1 MQVVSGKT
9 AGIIARETLAVAKRA
24 GTMPGLIKTKTA
36 EAIQVSGKTL
46 RIKRIKS
53 DLKKWEKK
61 RWTTFTKMGEMIFK
75 LVGKKAKNIWQ
86 RKEIKGFVRE
96 LKKCEAEIGWIK
108 TQITEIKKSSE
119 EQINYYE
126 TILNLNSKEKN
137 VRLGAVK
144 SLGQWGDKDVIP
156 ILTKKLKDPDL
167 QVRQETIRVLHK
179 IIDREYP
186 QYKPSGSG
194 PG

>member
-1 MQVVSGKT
+1 MSKKLLKKVQVVSGKT

-46 RIKRIKS
+46 KIKRLKS

-61 RWTTFTKMGEMIFK
+61 RWATFTKMGEMIFK

-86 RKEIKGFVRE
+86 RKDIKGFVRE

-108 TQITEIKKSSE
+108 AQITEIKKSSE
-119 EQINYYE
+119 EQISYYE
-126 TILNLNSKEKN
+126 TILNLSSKEKD

-144 SLGQWGDKDVIP
+144 SLEQLGDKDVIP

-179 IIDREYP
+179 IIDQEYP
-186 QYKPSGSG
+186 Q
-194 PG
+194 

>member
-1 MQVVSGKT
+1 MSKKLLKKVQVVSGKT

-24 GTMPGLIKTKTA
+24 GTMPGLIKTKTT
-36 EAIQVSGKTL
+36 EAIWVGGKTL

-61 RWTTFTKMGEMIFK
+61 KWATFTEMGEVIFK

-96 LKKCEAEIGWIK
+96 LKKCEAETGWIK
-108 TQITEIKKSSE
+108 AQITEIKKSSE
-119 EQINYYE
+119 EQINYHQA
-126 TILNLNSKEKN
+126 ILNLSSKEKD

-144 SLGQWGDKDVIP
+144 SLGQLGDKDVIP
-156 ILTKKLKDPDL
+156 VLTKKLKDPDL
-167 QVRQETIRVLHK
+167 RVRQETVRLLHK

-186 QYKPSGSG
+186 Q
-194 PG
+194 

>member
-1 MQVVSGKT
+1 MSKNLLKKAQVVSGKT

-24 GTMPGLIKTKTA
+24 GSMPGVIKAKTS
-36 EAIQVSGKTL
+36 EAIQVTGKTL
-46 RIKRIKS
+46 KIGRLKGE
-53 DLKKWEKK
+53 LKKRQQK
-61 RWTTFTKMGEMIFK
+61 RLAMFTKFGKAIFK
-75 LVGKKAKNIWQ
+75 LVRKKTRNIGQ
-86 RKEIKGFVRE
+86 RKDIKGFVRE

-119 EQINYYE
+119 EQINYHQA
-126 TILNLNSKEKN
+126 ILNLSSKEKD

-144 SLGQWGDKDVIP
+144 SLGQLSDKDVIP

-179 IIDREYP
+179 IIDQEYP
-186 QYKPSGSG
+186 Q
-194 PG
+194 